1 MVKWTNTAKSQ
12 GGRIMQSSTYL
23 ISDVAANEMHDYAM
37 YTISNRAIPNMYDGL
52 KPVQRFYLYS
62 SLVNSKKDYKKVSAV
77 SGVVSDYGYQHG
89 ETSAAG
95 AGQLMAATWNNNV
108 CLVEGRGSF
117 GTRQVQEA
125 GAARYVYTRV
135 HENFNK
141 YIKDLDLAPEHEDPE
156 HTPPQFYIP
165 VLPLVLANGTKGI
178 ATGFATNILPRGVQA
193 LADACREYLSTGR
206 IAERLAVEFPDFAG
220 TTDYDAGIDR
230 FVCTGVYH
238 KPSPTRMVITEIP
251 YGFDRESY
259 VKILDKLEDDNE
271 IVSYDDQCGTHGFR
285 FDIKLKQ
292 NTSAKWSADKIIKN
306 FKLAKNHSENLTV
319 IDENFNLREYTD
331 ERELIVD
338 FCNYRLGILQDR
350 INARIVEYTEQDRW
364 LRVKMEFIL
373 AVLDDKIKFKGN
385 KKDQVA
391 QQILAT
397 TSALPEDTDR
407 LLRLNIM
414 TLTQE
419 QVTEL
424 QKELKENTK
433 TLKYWK
439 STTPNQ
445 QFVEDLDEL

>member
-1 MVKWTNTAKSQ
+1 
-12 GGRIMQSSTYL
+12 MQSSTYS

-62 SLVNSKKDYKKVSAV
+62 SIVNSKNDYKKVSAI

-125 GAARYVYTRV
+125 GAARYVYTRL
-135 HENFNK
+135 HENFRK

-178 ATGFATNILPRGVQA
+178 ATGFATNILPRGIDE
-193 LADACREYLSTGR
+193 LRDACREYLKSGK
-206 IAERLAVEFPDFAG
+206 IAKRLDVHFPDFLG
-220 TTDYDAGIDR
+220 TTVYDASIDR
-230 FVCTGVYH
+230 YVCEGIYN
-238 KPSPTRMVITEIP
+238 KPSPTRLVITEIP

-259 VKILDKLEDDNE
+259 VKILDKLEDEND
-271 IVSYDDQCGTHGFR
+271 IVGYDDQCGTHGFK
-285 FDIKLKQ
+285 FDVKLKQ
-292 NTSAKWSADKIIKN
+292 QTSAKWNHAKIMKN
-306 FKLAKNHSENLTV
+306 FKLTKNHSENLTV
-319 IDENFNLREYTD
+319 IDENFKLREYTD
-331 ERELIVD
+331 ERELVID
-338 FCNYRLGILQDR
+338 FCKYRLGVLQDR
-350 INARIVEYTEQDRW
+350 IDARIMEYTELDRW

-373 AVLDDKIKFKGN
+373 CVLDEKIKFKGN
-385 KKDQVA
+385 KKEQVA
-391 QQILAT
+391 KQILAE
-397 TSALPEDTDR
+397 TSAIPDDTDR

-414 TLTQE
+414 TLTKE
-419 QVTEL
+419 QVD
-424 QKELKENTK
+424 ELKQQLTENTK

-439 STTPNQ
+439 KTTPND
-445 QFVEDLDEL
+445 QFTEDLDQL

>member
-1 MVKWTNTAKSQ
+1 
-12 GGRIMQSSTYL
+12 MQSAVYKL
-23 ISDVAANEMHDYAM
+23 SDVAANEMHDYAM
-37 YTISNRAIPNMYDGL
+37 YTIANRAIPNMYDGL

-62 SLVNSKKDYKKVSAV
+62 SIVNSKNEFKKVSAV

-125 GAARYVYTRV
+125 GAARYVYTKV

-165 VLPLVLANGTKGI
+165 VIPLVLANGTKGI
-178 ATGFATNILPRGVQA
+178 ATGFATNILPRGVNA
-193 LADACREYLSTGR
+193 LRDACREFLKSGK
-206 IAERLAVEFPDFAG
+206 IAKRLDVEFPDFAG
-220 TTDYDAGIDR
+220 TTTYDKDIDR
-230 FVCTGVYH
+230 FVCDGVYN
-238 KPSPTRMVITEIP
+238 KPSPTRLVITEIP
-251 YGFDRESY
+251 YGYDRESY
-259 VKILDKLEDDNE
+259 VKILDKLEEDND
-271 IVSYDDQCGTHGFR
+271 IVGYDDQCSMQGFQ

-292 NTSAKWSADKIIKN
+292 QTSAKWNHDKIMKN
-306 FKLAKNHSENLTV
+306 FKLTKNHSENLTV
-319 IDENFNLREYTD
+319 IDQNFNLREYTD
-331 ERELIVD
+331 ERELIID
-338 FCNYRLGILQDR
+338 FCKYRLGILQDR
-350 INARIVEYTEQDRW
+350 INARVAEYTELDRW

-373 AVLDDKIKFKGN
+373 AVLDEKIKFKGN

-391 QQILAT
+391 KQILAT
-397 TSALPEDTDR
+397 TSAIPEDTDR

-419 QVTEL
+419 QVDEL
-424 QKELKENTK
+424 KQQLKENAK
-433 TLKYWK
+433 TLKYWC
-439 STTPNQ
+439 STTPGN
-445 QFVEDLDEL
+445 QFVEDLDQL

>member
-1 MVKWTNTAKSQ
+1 MVKWSNTAKSQ

-117 GTRQVQEA
+117 GTRQIQEA

-178 ATGFATNILPRGVQA
+178 ATGFATNILPRGIDA
-193 LADACREYLSTGR
+193 LRDACKEYLTTGK
-206 IAERLAVEFPDFAG
+206 IAKRLDVEFPDFTG
-220 TTDYDAGIDR
+220 TTTYDASIDR
-230 FVCTGVYH
+230 YVCDGVYH
-238 KPSPTRMVITEIP
+238 KPSSTRMVITEIP

-259 VKILDKLEDDNE
+259 IKILDKLDDENE
-271 IVSYDDQCGTHGFR
+271 IYSYDDQCGTHGFR

-292 NTSAKWSADKIIKN
+292 NTSAKWKHDKIMKQ
-306 FKLAKNHSENLTV
+306 FKLTKNHSENLTV
-319 IDENFNLREYTD
+319 IDENFALRVYND

-338 FCNYRLGILQDR
+338 FCRFRLDILQKR
-350 INARIVEYTEQDRW
+350 IQARITEHTELDRW

-373 AVLDDKIKFKGN
+373 AVLDNKIVFKGN

-391 QQILAT
+391 HLILT
-397 TSALPEDTDR
+397 HTSAIPEDTDK

-419 QVTEL
+419 QVDEL
-424 QKELKENTK
+424 QKQLKENAK
-433 TLKYWK
+433 TLKYWRG
-439 STTPNQ
+439 TTPENQ
-445 QFVEDLDEL
+445 FIEDLAEL

>member
-1 MVKWTNTAKSQ
+1 
-12 GGRIMQSSTYL
+12 MQSSTYL

-165 VLPLVLANGTKGI
+165 VLPLALANGTKGI
-178 ATGFATNILPRGVQA
+178 ATGFATNILPRGIDA
-193 LADACREYLSTGR
+193 LRDACKEFLTTGK
-206 IAERLAVEFPDFAG
+206 IAKRLDVEFPDFTG
-220 TTDYDAGIDR
+220 TTTYDASIDR
-230 FVCTGVYH
+230 YVCDGVYH
-238 KPSPTRMVITEIP
+238 KPSSTRMVITEIP

-259 VKILDKLEDDNE
+259 IKILDKLEDENE
-271 IVSYDDQCGTHGFR
+271 IYSYDDQCGTHGFR

-292 NTSAKWSADKIIKN
+292 NTSAKWKHDKIMKQ
-306 FKLAKNHSENLTV
+306 FKLTKNHSENLTV
-319 IDENFNLREYTD
+319 IDENFALREYTD

-338 FCNYRLGILQDR
+338 FCRFRLDILQKR
-350 INARIVEYTEQDRW
+350 IQARIAEYTELDRW

-373 AVLDDKIKFKGN
+373 AVLDNKIVFKGN

-391 QQILAT
+391 HLILT
-397 TSALPEDTDR
+397 HTSAIPEDTDK

-419 QVTEL
+419 QVDEL
-424 QKELKENTK
+424 QKQLKENTK
-433 TLKYWK
+433 TLKYWRG
-439 STTPNQ
+439 TTPENQ
-445 QFVEDLDEL
+445 FIEDLAGL

>member
-1 MVKWTNTAKSQ
+1 
-12 GGRIMQSSTYL
+12 MQSSTYL

-165 VLPLVLANGTKGI
+165 VLPLALANGTKGI
-178 ATGFATNILPRGVQA
+178 ATGFATNILPRGIDA
-193 LADACREYLSTGR
+193 LRDACKEFLNTGK
-206 IAERLAVEFPDFAG
+206 IAKRLDVEFPDFTG
-220 TTDYDAGIDR
+220 TTTYDASIDR
-230 FVCTGVYH
+230 YVCDGVYH
-238 KPSPTRMVITEIP
+238 KPSSTRMVITEIP

-259 VKILDKLEDDNE
+259 IKILDKLEDENE
-271 IVSYDDQCGTHGFR
+271 IYSYDDQCGTHGFR

-292 NTSAKWSADKIIKN
+292 NTSAKWKHDKIMKQ
-306 FKLAKNHSENLTV
+306 FKLTKNHSENLTV
-319 IDENFNLREYTD
+319 IDENFALREYTD

-338 FCNYRLGILQDR
+338 FCRFRLDILQKR
-350 INARIVEYTEQDRW
+350 IQARIAEYTELDRW

-373 AVLDDKIKFKGN
+373 AVLDNKIVFKGN

-391 QQILAT
+391 HLILT
-397 TSALPEDTDR
+397 HTSAIPEDTDK

-419 QVTEL
+419 QVDEL
-424 QKELKENTK
+424 QKQLKENAK
-433 TLKYWK
+433 TLKYWQG
-439 STTPNQ
+439 TTPND
-445 QFVEDLDEL
+445 QFIEDLAGL

>member
-1 MVKWTNTAKSQ
+1 MAKWTGSTEST
-12 GGRIMQSSTYL
+12 GGSIMQSSTYL
-23 ISDVAANEMHDYAM
+23 ISDIAANEMHDYAM

-62 SLVNSKKDYKKVSAV
+62 SIVNSKNEFKKVSAV

-125 GAARYVYTRV
+125 GAARYVYTRL
-135 HENFNK
+135 HENFKK

-165 VLPLVLANGTKGI
+165 VIPLALANGTKGI
-178 ATGFATNILPRGVQA
+178 ATGFATNILPRDIDA
-193 LADACREYLSTGR
+193 LRDACREYLTTGK
-206 IAERLAVEFPDFAG
+206 IAKRLGIHFPDFAG
-220 TTDYDAGIDR
+220 TTDYDATIDR
-230 FVCTGVYH
+230 YVCTGVYN
-238 KPSPTRMVITEIP
+238 KPSPTRLVITEIP

-259 VKILDKLEDDNE
+259 VKILDKLEDEND
-271 IVSYDDQCGTHGFR
+271 IVGYDDQCGTHGFR
-285 FDIKLKQ
+285 FDVKLKQ
-292 NTSAKWSADKIIKN
+292 QTSAKWNHDKIIKN

-338 FCNYRLGILQDR
+338 FCRYRLGILQKR
-350 INARIVEYTEQDRW
+350 IDARIAEYTELDRW

-373 AVLDDKIKFKGN
+373 AVLDEKIKFKGN

-391 QQILAT
+391 QQILAN
-397 TSALPEDTDR
+397 TSAIPEDTDR

-414 TLTQE
+414 TLTKE
-419 QVTEL
+419 QVDEL
-424 QKELKENTK
+424 QQQLKENTK

-439 STTPNQ
+439 TTTPDNQ
-445 QFVEDLDEL
+445 FIEDLDEL

>member
-1 MVKWTNTAKSQ
+1 
-12 GGRIMQSSTYL
+12 MQSSTYL

-165 VLPLVLANGTKGI
+165 VLPLALANGTKGI
-178 ATGFATNILPRGVQA
+178 ATGFATNILPRGIDA
-193 LADACREYLSTGR
+193 LRDACKEFLTTGK
-206 IAERLAVEFPDFAG
+206 IAKRLDVEFPDFTG
-220 TTDYDAGIDR
+220 TTTYDASIDR
-230 FVCTGVYH
+230 YVCDGVYH
-238 KPSPTRMVITEIP
+238 KPSSTRMVITEIP

-259 VKILDKLEDDNE
+259 IKILDKLEDENE
-271 IVSYDDQCGTHGFR
+271 IYSYDDQCGTHGFR

-292 NTSAKWSADKIIKN
+292 NTSAKWKHDKIMKQ
-306 FKLAKNHSENLTV
+306 FKLTKNHSENLTV
-319 IDENFNLREYTD
+319 IDENFALREYTD

-338 FCNYRLGILQDR
+338 FCRFRLDILQKR
-350 INARIVEYTEQDRW
+350 IQARIAEYTELDRW

-373 AVLDDKIKFKGN
+373 AVLDNKIVFKGN

-391 QQILAT
+391 HLILT
-397 TSALPEDTDR
+397 HTSAIPEDTDK

-419 QVTEL
+419 QVDEL
-424 QKELKENTK
+424 QKQLKENAK
-433 TLKYWK
+433 TLKYWQG
-439 STTPNQ
+439 TTPND
-445 QFVEDLDEL
+445 QFIEDLAGL

>member
-1 MVKWTNTAKSQ
+1 
-12 GGRIMQSSTYL
+12 MQSATYL

-62 SLVNSKKDYKKVSAV
+62 SIVNSKTDFKKVSAV

-125 GAARYVYTRV
+125 GAARYVYTRL
-135 HENFNK
+135 HENFRK

-178 ATGFATNILPRGVQA
+178 ATGFATNILPRGVQN
-193 LADACREYLSTGR
+193 LSDACREYLTTGK
-206 IAERLAVEFPDFAG
+206 IAKRLTVEFPDFAG
-220 TTDYDAGIDR
+220 TTDYDASIDR
-230 FVCTGVYH
+230 YICTGVYN
-238 KPSPTRMVITEIP
+238 KPSPTRLVITEIP

-259 VKILDKLEDDNE
+259 VKILDKLEDDND

-292 NTSAKWSADKIIKN
+292 QTSAKWNHDKIIKN

-319 IDENFNLREYTD
+319 IDENFALREYTD

-338 FCNYRLGILQDR
+338 FCRYRLDILQKR
-350 INARIVEYTEQDRW
+350 IHARIAEYTELDRW

-373 AVLDDKIKFKGN
+373 AVLDNKIVFKGN
-385 KKDQVA
+385 KKEQVA
-391 QQILAT
+391 HLILT
-397 TSALPEDTDR
+397 HTSAIPEDTDR

-414 TLTQE
+414 TLTAE
-419 QVTEL
+419 QVDQL
-424 QKELKENTK
+424 QKELKENAK
-433 TLKYWK
+433 TLKYWN

-445 QFVEDLDEL
+445 QFIKDLDEL

>member
-1 MVKWTNTAKSQ
+1 
-12 GGRIMQSSTYL
+12 MQSSNYNL
-23 ISDVAANEMHDYAM
+23 SEVAANEMYDYAM

-62 SLVNSKKDYKKVSAV
+62 SLENSPRDYKKVSAV

-95 AGQLMAATWNNNV
+95 AGQLMAATWNNNI

-135 HENFNK
+135 HANFHK
-141 YIKDLDLAPEHEDPE
+141 YIKDIDLAPEHEDPE

-165 VLPLVLANGTKGI
+165 VVPLVLANGTKGI
-178 ATGFATNILPRGVQA
+178 ATGFATNILPRS
-193 LADACREYLSTGR
+193 LESIIDACREYLTKGR
-206 IAERLAVEFPDFAG
+206 IAKRLDVSFPDFAG
-220 TTDYDAGIDR
+220 TTTYDASIDR
-230 FVCTGVYH
+230 YVCDGVYH
-238 KPSPTRMVITEIP
+238 KPSSTRMVITEIP

-259 VKILDKLEDDNE
+259 IKILDKLEDENE
-271 IVSYDDQCGTHGFR
+271 IYSYDDQCGTHGFR

-292 NTSAKWSADKIIKN
+292 NTSAKWKHDKIMKQ
-306 FKLAKNHSENLTV
+306 FKLTKNHSENLTV
-319 IDENFNLREYTD
+319 IDENFALREYTD

-338 FCNYRLGILQDR
+338 FCRFRLDILQKR
-350 INARIVEYTEQDRW
+350 IQARIAEYTELDRW

-373 AVLDDKIKFKGN
+373 AVLDNKIVFKGN

-391 QQILAT
+391 HLILT
-397 TSALPEDTDR
+397 HTSAIPDDTDK

-419 QVTEL
+419 QVDEL
-424 QKELKENTK
+424 QKQLKENTK
-433 TLKYWK
+433 TLKYWRG
-439 STTPNQ
+439 TTPENQ
-445 QFVEDLDEL
+445 FIEDLAGL